1 MGKCTCQ
8 KKQACTSTCEVKI
21 ESISPVENL
30 STTSC
35 PSSKIHNFKLENNN
49 VKCESCSVEIGE
61 NLTCVANCNV
71 KCESGYKCE
80 MLKCEQCDKEGE
92 MAILD
97 MEKDSGI
104 LLIDDKLETD
114 TEVKEELNDVV
125 IIDGENWKKPDYE
138 PTVRET
144 EEEKEPSET
153 VLSVE
158 EEPKCQKLTKRKLS
172 LDSLSDSRKKRKVN
186 KRTLSVGSTRDLVVI
201 EQSSNTSPQAEN
213 IVSEVDGASESCA
226 LKKKQTKKETQN
238 PKRKAE
244 SSNPS
249 ETPAKKA
256 KSAKPT
262 NVGAVS
268 NSLKPI
274 ASDTSIM
281 ETINNVI
288 QQSVQMTEKKDKKT
302 KNVDRVAEKNKKNAN
317 LMSTIKK
324 VTRKLELSSV
334 AEKICLPKTE
344 AKNNLPKS
352 KVEVKP
358 KSKIQ
363 DAKCKSKVKV
373 KLIEA
378 KSKILDTKSKVQEPK
393 PRESSKKIEYLPK
406 LRSGEII
413 EDVKKTVL
421 AKKKRKSTKKTLA
434 KKIGGKLEANVIVNE
449 HLTVARKPFL
459 KPKWSNGW
467 SWEGDAYEA
476 KVYLTVRTRLL
487 MNFFYSYF
495 SFFVSS
501 CSRSRS
507 FFEFKSRLQINLS
520 YLTRIWREC
529 LFSLQQS

>member
-1 MGKCTCQ
+1 MCYLQDEKSCAENKLRKCSCQ

-61 NLTCVANCNV
+61 NLTCAANCNV

-80 MLKCEQCDKEGE
+80 ILKCEQCDKEGE

-97 MEKDSGI
+97 MDKDSGI

-125 IIDGENWKKPDYE
+125 VIDGGNWKKADYE

-144 EEEKEPSET
+144 VEEKEPSERI
-153 VLSVE
+153 LSVE

-172 LDSLSDSRKKRKVN
+172 LDSLSDTRKKRKVN
-186 KRTLSVGSTRDLVVI
+186 KRTLSVGSTRELVVS
-201 EQSSNTSPQAEN
+201 EQSSNTPPQAEN
-213 IVSEVDGASESCA
+213 LMTEVDGASESCT
-226 LKKKQTKKETQN
+226 LKKKQAKKETQN

-249 ETPAKKA
+249 EAPAKKP
-256 KSAKPT
+256 KTKPT
-262 NVGAVS
+262 NAGAVS

-317 LMSTIKK
+317 LMSTINK
-324 VTRKLELSSV
+324 VTRKLELNSV
-334 AEKICLPKTE
+334 VEKIQTKG
-344 AKNNLPKS
+344 

-358 KSKIQ
+358 KPKIQ
-363 DAKCKSKVKV
+363 DAKSKSKVKA
-373 KLIEA
+373 KFIEV
-378 KSKILDTKSKVQEPK
+378 KSKILNIKLKLQEPK
-393 PRESSKKIEYLPK
+393 TRESCKKIEYLPK

-413 EDVKKTVL
+413 EDKRSVL
-421 AKKKRKSTKKTLA
+421 AKKKRKSTKKTLV
-434 KKIGGKLEANVIVNE
+434 KKIGGKIEDNVIVNE

-476 KVYLTVRTRLL
+476 KVYLTVRTR
-487 MNFFYSYF
+487 
-495 SFFVSS
+495 
-501 CSRSRS
+501 
-507 FFEFKSRLQINLS
+507 
-520 YLTRIWREC
+520 
-529 LFSLQQS
+529 